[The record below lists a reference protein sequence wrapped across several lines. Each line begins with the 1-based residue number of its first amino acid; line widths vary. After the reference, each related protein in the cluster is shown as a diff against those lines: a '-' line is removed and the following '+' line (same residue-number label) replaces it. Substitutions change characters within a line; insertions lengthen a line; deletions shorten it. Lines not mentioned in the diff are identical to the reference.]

1 MKPAQML
8 NSKNAQPS
16 SESTGL
22 TYSDAMN
29 IALYALAPRARSR
42 AELHAH
48 LIKRN
53 FDESIAEA
61 VLDQLELEGLLNDL
75 EFAQLWSESRQRQKK
90 MSKRI
95 ISQELRT
102 KGVSQDI
109 IDEVIAEI
117 DDESEYKLAYELA
130 ERKYRSC
137 SHLEPEKIYGRISG
151 ALARK
156 GFSGSLASRIIREL
170 MGTHSE

>member
-1 MKPAQML
+1 MSISKPKAE
-8 NSKNAQPS
+8 
-16 SESTGL
+16 SETL

-29 IALYALAPRARSR
+29 VALYALAPRARSR
-42 AELHAH
+42 AELHTH

-53 FDESIAEA
+53 CDASIAEA
-61 VLDQLELEGLLNDL
+61 VLDQLEIEGLLNDL

-109 IDEVIAEI
+109 IEEVIAEI
-117 DDESEYKLAYELA
+117 DDESEYKLAFALA

-137 SHLEPEKIYGRISG
+137 AHLEPEKIYSRISG
-151 ALARK
+151 ALSRK
-156 GFSGSLASRIIREL
+156 GFSGGLTSRIIREL
-170 MGTHSE
+170 TGADSQ

>member
-8 NSKNAQPS
+8 NSKKAEPS
-16 SESTGL
+16 EGL

-53 FDESIAEA
+53 FDASIAEA

-75 EFAQLWSESRQRQKK
+75 EFAQLWSESRQRPIG
-90 MSKRI
+90 SK
-95 ISQELRT
+95 
-102 KGVSQDI
+102 
-109 IDEVIAEI
+109 
-117 DDESEYKLAYELA
+117 
-130 ERKYRSC
+130 
-137 SHLEPEKIYGRISG
+137 
-151 ALARK
+151 
-156 GFSGSLASRIIREL
+156 FSSAKPGGS
-170 MGTHSE
+170 MTV